1 MSRKDFEVHGFT
13 DGCVGCRD
21 LASGKQRRGSFLSPH
36 NSACRSRMEEAIR
49 GADPHRWERYLLRRR
64 QEESATEEATGREPS
79 GAQEESRGTREGSPQ
94 ASNPEVDHEA

>member
-1 MSRKDFEVHGFT
+1 MYLSRRDFEVHGFF

-49 GADPHRWERYLLRRR
+49 GAHPHRWERYLLRRR
-64 QEESATEEATGREPS
+64 QEESATEEAPRQDAQGN
-79 GAQEESRGTREGSPQ
+79 QEEPVSYTHLTLPTK
-94 ASNPEVDHEA
+94 A